1 MGFPAHALIVRPHVG
16 DPGVAIAKGV
26 RDPAQVHHYVELAAS
41 ASSDGRAR
49 IETDM
54 RAHMNPTRMAELAL
68 VAERL
73 ARRLA
78 TLCPLCSAPGWGRV
92 DVITGLPCEDCGSFT
107 DLVAAEFMDAWRA
120 TIELKW
126 TIMTVLV
133 LRRPP
138 AVRSA
143 TPYRSEAET
152 GPDPLPRSHTS
163 GHAPSERATP
173 EGRRRRRVSKRS
185 GDGAR
190 RATNQ

>member
-78 TLCPLCSAPGWGRV
+78 THCPLCSAPGWGRV

-107 DLVAAEFMDAWRA
+107 DLVAAEVHGCVACDYRA
-120 TIELKW
+120 E
-126 TIMTVLV
+126 VDHHDGV
-133 LRRPP
+133 GFAP
-138 AVRSA
+138 AARC
-143 TPYRSEAET
+143 
-152 GPDPLPRSHTS
+152 
-163 GHAPSERATP
+163 P
-173 EGRRRRRVSKRS
+173 EC
-185 GDGAR
+185 
-190 RATNQ
+190 NP